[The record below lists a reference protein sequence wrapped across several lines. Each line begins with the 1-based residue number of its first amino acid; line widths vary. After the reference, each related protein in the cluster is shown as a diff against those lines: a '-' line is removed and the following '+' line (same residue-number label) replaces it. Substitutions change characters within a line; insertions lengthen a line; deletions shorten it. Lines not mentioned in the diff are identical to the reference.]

1 MKASGEIKIAYF
13 DNSGRDDKRRWW
25 QGCLSE
31 RLGPCQLI
39 PLEDSAALACEFAL
53 VWYPPQGRL
62 AHLKDLKL
70 IVSLGQGVDNLMA
83 DKSLPDGPAIV
94 RLVDPDMS
102 HALSQWVLLNVLDYL
117 RDGRYYREQAK
128 ERRFE
133 ARDQRQTKNLPIAVY
148 GMGAIG
154 LVIAQR
160 LAAIGFDVSGW
171 SRSAR
176 DFPEPIKSSHG
187 KAEFEALL
195 ARCAIHICILP
206 LTPLTT
212 NLFDATAF
220 AQMKKGA
227 YFING
232 GRGKQVVEADLLA
245 AIRTQHLDGA
255 CLDVFVEEPLPPQ
268 HPFWQE
274 PAITIWPHVAAQ
286 TNPDTAAD
294 QVAAAIKAA
303 AEGAPLSNL
312 VDKTRGY

>member
-1 MKASGEIKIAYF
+1 
-13 DNSGRDDKRRWW
+13 
-25 QGCLSE
+25 
-31 RLGPCQLI
+31 
-39 PLEDSAALACEFAL
+39 
-53 VWYPPQGRL
+53 
-62 AHLKDLKL
+62 
-70 IVSLGQGVDNLMA
+70 MA
-83 DKSLPDGPAIV
+83 DKSLPDGPAIT

-117 RDGRYYREQAK
+117 RDGRHYRENAK

-171 SRSAR
+171 SRSER
-176 DFPEPIKSSHG
+176 NFPEPIKSVHG
-187 KAEFEALL
+187 KAGFDALL
-195 ARCAIHICILP
+195 ASCDIHICILP
-206 LTPLTT
+206 LTPSTT

-220 AQMKKGA
+220 ARMKKGA

-245 AIRTQHLDGA
+245 ALRAQHLDSA

-294 QVAAAIKAA
+294 QVAAAIRAS

-312 VDKTRGY
+312 VDKGRGY